1 MMTQPSTLTLIPKLI
16 DLVSDPSKVSLLPAE
31 AIASLRGE
39 LARLDTMLLTRLL
52 SRGNSQGVTEP
63 DGDRLLSAKEAAA
76 KLGTTMDWL
85 YRHADG
91 LPFTV
96 RVGKKQVRFSAVG
109 IERYIR
115 QRAGR

>member
-1 MMTQPSTLTLIPKLI
+1 MMAQPSTLTVIPKLA
-16 DLVSDPSKVSLLPAE
+16 DLVNDPTKVPLLPVE
-31 AIASLRGE
+31 LIPSLRGE
-39 LARLDTMLLTRLL
+39 LARLDTMLLGRLL
-52 SRGNSQGVTEP
+52 QPGDGSREP
-63 DGDRLLSAKEAAA
+63 EAGDRLLNAKEAAA